1 MIWTMKTPKLY
12 IPIAICKLEGRKTKV
27 NKCNNKSST
36 HNVATNKLVLD
47 ERKWENIAGRLRKK
61 WESVWRK
68 KFEHRIDM

>member
-1 MIWTMKTPKLY
+1 MIFSVETVGMVVGCWLWWSAIVIHMIWTMKTPKLY

-47 ERKWENIAGRLRKK
+47 ERK
-61 WESVWRK
+61 
-68 KFEHRIDM
+68 